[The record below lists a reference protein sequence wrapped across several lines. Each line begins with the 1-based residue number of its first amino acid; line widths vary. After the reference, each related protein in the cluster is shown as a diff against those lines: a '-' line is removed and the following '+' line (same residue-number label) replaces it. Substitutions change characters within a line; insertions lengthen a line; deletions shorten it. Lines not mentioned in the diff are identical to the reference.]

1 MTGGDVTRIEAVRAA
16 LAARLSLP
24 VAELTPLADTG
35 LAHDHIVIGDTGT
48 LARIPKQSQLDLGAE
63 ENLAYQ
69 AACFARASASGHA
82 PRLHETL
89 SPDAALPMGA
99 LIVDRIDGRPL
110 ALPGDL
116 AAMAECLAAIHGL
129 PLPDDA
135 GCAPLKNPPD
145 TLADTFTEIL
155 LQSAFIARADLH
167 PESEAQIR
175 EELQAAGQTLAG
187 AERPATTLIAFD
199 AHPGNYLLDKS
210 GRAILV
216 DLEKARYGAPGFD
229 VAHASLYTSTT
240 WDVESRAV
248 LSRSEISAFHDAW
261 LNAVPDDLAEASGDW
276 LLPLRQMMWL
286 WSVTWC
292 AKWKVQS
299 REEAG
304 VSTSTENW
312 SAELS
317 EDSLV
322 AHVADRVA
330 DYLDPDTIAR
340 VRTDWSEPDATVVP
354 ITALLS

>member
-1 MTGGDVTRIEAVRAA
+1 MTGGDVKRIEAVRAA

-35 LAHDHIVIGDTGT
+35 LAHDHIAIGDTGT
-48 LARIPKQSQLDLGAE
+48 LARIPKQSQLDLAAE
-63 ENLAYQ
+63 ENLDYQ
-69 AACFARASASGHA
+69 ATCFSRASASGHTPHLHDALA
-82 PRLHETL
+82 P
-89 SPDAALPMGA
+89 DNALPMGA
-99 LIVDRIDGRPL
+99 LIVDHIDGRPL
-110 ALPGDL
+110 VLPGDL
-116 AAMAECLAAIHGL
+116 TAMAECLAAIHSL
-129 PLPDDA
+129 PLPEA
-135 GCAPLKNPPD
+135 TGRAPLRNPRD
-145 TLADTFTEIL
+145 TLSDTFTEIL
-155 LQSAFIARADLH
+155 QQSAFIARADLH

-175 EELQAAGQTLAG
+175 EELQAAGRTLAR

-261 LNAVPDDLAEASGDW
+261 LNAVPDDLAEASADW

-299 REEAG
+299 RELAG

-330 DYLDPDTIAR
+330 DYLDPGTIAQ
-340 VRTDWSEPDATVVP
+340 VRTDWSEPDAT
-354 ITALLS
+354 IASATAL

>member
-1 MTGGDVTRIEAVRAA
+1 MSPADGSRIDGVRAA

-24 VAELTPLADTG
+24 VAALTPLADTG
-35 LAHDHIVIGDTGT
+35 LAHDHIVIGETGT

-69 AACFARASASGHA
+69 AACFARASESGHA

-89 SPDAALPMGA
+89 PPDAALPMGA
-99 LIVDRIDGRPL
+99 LIVDQIEGRPMK
-110 ALPGDL
+110 LPEDL
-116 AAMAECLAAIHGL
+116 TAMAECLAAIHAL
-129 PLPDDA
+129 PLPEGA
-135 GCAPLKNPPD
+135 ERPPLKNPPD

-167 PESEAQIR
+167 PDTESQIR
-175 EELQAAGQTLAG
+175 VELQAAGQTLARS
-187 AERPATTLIAFD
+187 ERPATTLIAFD
-199 AHPGNYLLDKS
+199 AHPGNYLLDND

-248 LSRSEISAFHDAW
+248 LSHDDVAAFHAAW
-261 LNAVPDDLAEASGDW
+261 LNAVPDELAAASEAW

-304 VSTSTENW
+304 ISSSTENW

-317 EDSLV
+317 EDALI

-330 DYLDPDTIAR
+330 DYLDPETIAR
-340 VRTDWSEPDATVVP
+340 VRTDWSEPDATIASVA
-354 ITALLS
+354 ALSS

>member
-1 MTGGDVTRIEAVRAA
+1 MIGEDPTRIEGVRAA
-16 LAARLSLP
+16 LAARLSRP

-48 LARIPKQSQLDLGAE
+48 LARIPKQSQLDLGADD
-63 ENLAYQ
+63 NLAYQ
-69 AACFARASASGHA
+69 AACFARASESGHA
-82 PRLHETL
+82 PRLHEAL
-89 SPDAALPMGA
+89 VPDNALPMGA

-110 ALPGDL
+110 SLPADL
-116 AAMAECLAAIHGL
+116 TAMADCLAAIHAL
-129 PLPDDA
+129 PLPGDTDR
-135 GCAPLKNPPD
+135 APLKNPRD

-167 PESEAQIR
+167 PDSEAQIR
-175 EELQAAGQTLAG
+175 VELQAAGQTLSR
-187 AERPATTLIAFD
+187 AERPVTTLIAFD
-199 AHPGNYLLDKS
+199 AHPGNYLLDTS

-240 WDVESRAV
+240 WDVASRTV
-248 LSRSEISAFHDAW
+248 LSRAEIAAFHDAW
-261 LNAVPDDLAEASGDW
+261 LNAVPEPLAAASADW

-299 REEAG
+299 REAAG
-304 VSTSTENW
+304 VSASTENW

-340 VRTDWSEPDATVVP
+340 VRTDWSEPDTTVVP
-354 ITALLS
+354 VSAVSS

>member
-1 MTGGDVTRIEAVRAA
+1 MTGEDTTRIDGVRAA
-16 LAARLSLP
+16 LASRLSRPLS
-24 VAELTPLADTG
+24 EFTPLADTG
-35 LAHDHIVIGDTGT
+35 LAHDHIVIGETGT

-69 AACFARASASGHA
+69 AACFRCASASGHA
-82 PRLHETL
+82 PRLHDAL
-89 SPDAALPMGA
+89 APDGTLPMGA
-99 LIVDRIDGRPL
+99 LIVDRIEGRPL
-110 ALPGDL
+110 SLPGDL
-116 AAMAECLAAIHGL
+116 TAMADCLAAIHAL
-129 PLPDDA
+129 PLPPDTDR
-135 GCAPLKNPPD
+135 APLKNPPD

-175 EELQAAGQTLAG
+175 EELQAAGQTLAQ

-199 AHPGNYLLDKS
+199 AHPGNYLLDKN

-248 LSRSEISAFHDAW
+248 LSQTDISTFHGAW
-261 LNAVPDDLAEASGDW
+261 LNAVPDQLAAASVNW
-276 LLPLRQMMWL
+276 LLPLRRMMWL

-299 REEAG
+299 REAAG
-304 VSTSTENW
+304 VSASTENW
-312 SAELS
+312 SADLS

-330 DYLDPDTIAR
+330 DYLDPDTIAQ
-340 VRTDWSEPDATVVP
+340 VRTDWSAPDATIAP
-354 ITALLS
+354 ATALSS